1 MQYSAILMRVKSLP
15 FVESEQKADAMV
27 KSVLGH
33 LASRMKEEQ
42 AKEFTK
48 DLPEPL
54 TEQELRGHQINVT
67 TISLEQYVDDLKEQF
82 KISTDQ
88 VQSLIRAVLHM
99 VKEDTPSDH
108 FAHWKEGLPSEW
120 ASMLE
125 NA

>member
-1 MQYSAILMRVKSLP
+1 MQYSAILMRVESLP
-15 FVESEQKADAMV
+15 FVENEQKADAMI

-33 LASRMKEEQ
+33 LASRMNEEE
-42 AKEFTK
+42 AKQFTK
-48 DLPEPL
+48 DLPKPL
-54 TEQELRGHQINVT
+54 GINELRGHQINVT
-67 TISLEQYVDDLKEQF
+67 TISLDQFVSDLKEQF

-88 VQSLIRAVLHM
+88 VQSLIRAVLHI

-108 FAHWKEGLPSEW
+108 LKHWQEGLPSEW